1 MPFDSG
7 PGKRVRTKR
16 NTRFGPSERP
26 LTGTANDANA
36 ASFRFDD
43 GGATVKPRSGNT
55 MINNSGAT
63 SPTVATARVEPQ
75 SQTQPSPQQ
84 ALSANSSIP
93 RTPPSAP
100 LALRTRTSSQ
110 TRLPLPQQQTL
121 FQNQL
126 QVQPNQQQ
134 SQPQPPPKTGP
145 VSQSSDSVLPVAGPT
160 SSTATP
166 QQAPTSETARQL
178 PQRSNV
184 TNVPRATTTVTPQPR
199 PATASNQQ
207 SSLTSQTPGSSA
219 GVAAAK
225 AQVAP
230 QVQAQQPGD
239 MLTLQARTLQTYQ
252 SIFTAKRPY
261 PFHNEQGMHS
271 GSGASVL
278 PSSATSPA
286 DAKRVKI
293 EDNLAQ
299 TSISSSTAPASN
311 TANYKTNTSVPAAV
325 CYLMHTFALPL
336 TFSPAC
342 STVVGCI
349 RTLTM
354 ASFTPKQSESSP
366 AEFYPETDGSSSH
379 PKARG

>member
-1 MPFDSG
+1 MSFDSG
-7 PGKRVRTKR
+7 PRKRVRTKR

-36 ASFRFDD
+36 ASFRSDK

-55 MINNSGAT
+55 MINNSSAT
-63 SPTVATARVEPQ
+63 SATA
-75 SQTQPSPQQ
+75 TQPSPQQ
-84 ALSANSSIP
+84 ASPVNSSIP

-100 LALRTRTSSQ
+100 LALRTRTLSQ
-110 TRLPLPQQQTL
+110 TRLPLPPQQSM

-134 SQPQPPPKTGP
+134 SQPQPPPKTGT
-145 VSQSSDSVLPVAGPT
+145 VSQSLDSVLPVTGPT

-184 TNVPRATTTVTPQPR
+184 TNVPRGTTTVTPPQPR
-199 PATASNQQ
+199 MQAPATASNQP
-207 SSLTSQTPGSSA
+207 SSSTSRTPGSSA
-219 GVAAAK
+219 GIAAAK
-225 AQVAP
+225 ARVAP

-239 MLTLQARTLQTYQ
+239 MLTPQARALQTYQ
-252 SIFTAKRPY
+252 NLSTTAKRPY
-261 PFHNEQGMHS
+261 PFHNEPGMHS
-271 GSGASVL
+271 SSGASVL

-293 EDNLAQ
+293 EDNLTQ
-299 TSISSSTAPASN
+299 TCISSSTVPASN
-311 TANYKTNTSVPAAV
+311 TANYKTNTSAPAVV

-342 STVVGCI
+342 SIGVGCMG
-349 RTLTM
+349 TLTM
-354 ASFTPKQSESSP
+354 ASFTPKQSESSS
-366 AEFYPETDGSSSH
+366 AEFYPEADGSRSH